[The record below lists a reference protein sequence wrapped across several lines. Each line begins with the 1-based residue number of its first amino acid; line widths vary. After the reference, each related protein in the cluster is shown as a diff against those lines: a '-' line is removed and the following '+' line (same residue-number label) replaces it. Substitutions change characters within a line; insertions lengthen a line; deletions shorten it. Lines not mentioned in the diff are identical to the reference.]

1 MSHVASMNSR
11 RAMGRM
17 YVALL
22 GLTVAF
28 GVLAAYQ
35 WERGKTAVTRA
46 DTLAGQNAALTQQVR
61 GYESLARGLAAV
73 ASVAY
78 ADDPT
83 ALLAQL
89 DELEAHTP
97 DAAATEIFVR
107 LWTDAKDRDA
117 ASGSPFETANGP
129 APTRVQP
136 APHVDLLPDPQV
148 DPQVDSQVDPKAEPV
163 VQDRAKGDALPTA
176 AAPDTAIDTAVEI
189 AIAAKQESWIQIVD
203 AKGAPIFTK
212 LMKPGDQHML
222 TPGVGATLIT
232 GNPTGL
238 ALSVDGV
245 TAPAFSDK
253 GPTRRQIALDPQRLL
268 DGTAENK

>member
-1 MSHVASMNSR
+1 MNSR
-11 RAMGRM
+11 HAMVRI

-22 GLTVAF
+22 GIIALF

-35 WERGKTAVTRA
+35 WERGKTAITRA
-46 DTLAGQNAALTQQVR
+46 EVLAGQNAALAQQVR

-89 DELEAHTP
+89 DDLEAQAP

-129 APTRVQP
+129 EPTRVPPMPSVALQ
-136 APHVDLLPDPQV
+136 PDPQV
-148 DPQVDSQVDPKAEPV
+148 DPQIDPKAEPV
-163 VQDRAKGDALPTA
+163 VQDRAKGDALPAA

-245 TAPAFSDK
+245 TVPAFNDK